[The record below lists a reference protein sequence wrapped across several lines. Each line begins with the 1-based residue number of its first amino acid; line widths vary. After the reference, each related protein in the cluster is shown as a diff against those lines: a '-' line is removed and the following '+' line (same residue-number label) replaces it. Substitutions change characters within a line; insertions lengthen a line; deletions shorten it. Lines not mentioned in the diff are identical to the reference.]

1 MSNFP
6 IVLLLGSFSLFLV
19 IRMPI
24 TFALAASS
32 ILTAISLELPLM
44 AILLQMVKGIHSF
57 SLMAIP
63 FFILAGE
70 IMSQGGISVRLIKF
84 ANVIVGRMRG
94 GLAQVNVLSSMFFG
108 GISGSAI
115 ADVSSIGAMLIPMMQ
130 KSGYDTDF
138 SVGIT
143 VTSAC
148 QGVIIPP
155 SHNMI
160 IYAVAA
166 GGVSVGRLFLG
177 GFIPGIM
184 LGLGLMITSYILSV
198 IRKYPKGEK
207 VSLREALVTIKD
219 AFLGLFTAVIIVGGV
234 ISGVFTATE
243 SAAIA
248 CLYAFVIT
256 FFVYREIPLKQMDK
270 ILLQSLKTLA
280 MVLGLL
286 TACNAFGWL
295 MAYLRVP
302 MLVTHGLLAIS
313 DNRIVILLLINLM
326 LLLLGTIMDMAPLI
340 VITTPILLPIVT
352 TLGMSPIHFGV
363 MMVLNL
369 AIGLCTP
376 PVGAALFVGCS
387 IGKIKIEKVSIS
399 MLPFYFVMV
408 TVLMLITFIPQ
419 LVLFVP
425 TYVLG

>member
-1 MSNFP
+1 M
-6 IVLLLGSFSLFLV
+6 
-19 IRMPI
+19 
-24 TFALAASS
+24 
-32 ILTAISLELPLM
+32 
-44 AILLQMVKGIHSF
+44 
-57 SLMAIP
+57 
-63 FFILAGE
+63 
-70 IMSQGGISVRLIKF
+70 
-84 ANVIVGRMRG
+84 
-94 GLAQVNVLSSMFFG
+94 
-108 GISGSAI
+108 
-115 ADVSSIGAMLIPMMQ
+115 
-130 KSGYDTDF
+130 
-138 SVGIT
+138 
-143 VTSAC
+143 
-148 QGVIIPP
+148 
-155 SHNMI
+155 
-160 IYAVAA
+160 
-166 GGVSVGRLFLG
+166 
-177 GFIPGIM
+177 
-184 LGLGLMITSYILSV
+184 
-198 IRKYPKGEK
+198 
-207 VSLREALVTIKD
+207 
-219 AFLGLFTAVIIVGGV
+219 
-234 ISGVFTATE
+234 
-243 SAAIA
+243 
-248 CLYAFVIT
+248 
-256 FFVYREIPLKQMDK
+256 KQMDK